1 MAVSFVAQ
9 SLGTKYLLDPGA
21 LAQIRDRLAADGL
34 VVYPTDTVY
43 GLAAD
48 PFRPAAVD
56 RLYAAKARPRDRPIS
71 IAVGAVADL
80 FRYGEKSP
88 IADLFVTKNLPGP
101 FTVLLRATKEAPAP
115 IVSKEGRIALRVPDH
130 PIALLLAKSYGPITA
145 TSANLHGRPAPV
157 TCAEARD
164 QLGDRVDAYVDGG
177 PTPLAG
183 ESTIVDLSGPRAK
196 VLRPGALPRR

>member
-9 SLGTKYLLDPGA
+9 SLGTKYLLDPKA
-21 LAQIRDRLAADGL
+21 LAQIRDLLAVDGL

-56 RLYAAKARPRDRPIS
+56 RLYAVKARPRDQPIS
-71 IAVGAVADL
+71 IAVGAVADV
-80 FRYGEKSP
+80 FRYGEKTP
-88 IADLFVTKNLPGP
+88 TADLFVTKNLPGP
-101 FTVLLRATKEAPAP
+101 FTMLLRATKAAPAP
-115 IVSKEGRIALRVPDH
+115 IVSNEGRIALRVPDH
-130 PIALLLAKSYGPITA
+130 PIALLIAKSYGPITA

-157 TCAEARD
+157 TCTEARD

-183 ESTIVDLSGPRAK
+183 ESTIVDLSGARAK
-196 VLRPGALPRR
+196 VLRPGVLPRR